1 MTILSVQVVPL
12 TESGLPS
19 KSNNQVRSR
28 KAGQSQSQETN
39 PSQSCHTES
48 HARAPTGDGTDI
60 DLTTGLNT
68 IRNDFESND
77 KEKLWVEKMNKLN
90 TQRSREEREEPDNN
104 EGTRQESEETT
115 EFSPIVY
122 WKEPLPEVL
131 PLDLDEQKKSE
142 LDTTDL
148 SLCQTTAIV
157 TVTNTPSS
165 TTSSLYRTA
174 GQSKEIASSLVRSV
188 WLDKYKFEEAEVKYF
203 SQQEDRQRRTEAER
217 KVTAEPTTEVKIDKL
232 SEQIPIRSE
241 EHEEDDELTYE
252 DHLEIIKSDNLEM
265 RESLRTLTDVV
276 FKLQERVKHLE
287 DSNNKQSVKH

>member
-28 KAGQSQSQETN
+28 KAGRSQSQETN
-39 PSQSCHTES
+39 PIQSCHAES

>member
-1 MTILSVQVVPL
+1 MQVV

-19 KSNNQVRSR
+19 KSNNQVRSK

-39 PSQSCHTES
+39 QSQSCHTES

-60 DLTTGLNT
+60 DLTSGLNT

-142 LDTTDL
+142 LDTTDF
-148 SLCQTTAIV
+148 SLCQTTASP
-157 TVTNTPSS
+157 N
-165 TTSSLYRTA
+165 
-174 GQSKEIASSLVRSV
+174 
-188 WLDKYKFEEAEVKYF
+188 
-203 SQQEDRQRRTEAER
+203 
-217 KVTAEPTTEVKIDKL
+217 
-232 SEQIPIRSE
+232 
-241 EHEEDDELTYE
+241 
-252 DHLEIIKSDNLEM
+252 
-265 RESLRTLTDVV
+265 
-276 FKLQERVKHLE
+276 
-287 DSNNKQSVKH
+287 